1 LDSGKSSWEEIRRVL
16 PMVVKII
23 KFGIDK
29 VRDLLVLLN
38 NILQDKLSINLPG

>member
-1 LDSGKSSWEEIRRVL
+1 
-16 PMVVKII
+16 MVVKII

>member
-1 LDSGKSSWEEIRRVL
+1 MGGNQESATHVRRAL